1 MPPSVPHLSPPGP
14 GGHWALTSQWVFCSS
29 TNSSLH
35 GPVPC
40 VGWRTWPCLRA
51 PGVSVC
57 PKRLCFPLY
66 PDGTPGPPESPGTRW
81 SQGSPR
87 GPESPAQPRWWV
99 WGGSLE
105 GNQRRAHQASPQAPA
120 LSPDLPDSHSVRLGV
135 GVPSPSLRP
144 GGGAREAARSSGTCA
159 GSGRYHF
166 HLRRKGRGW
175 GWPRLGAGVG
185 GARGGGRTP
194 PGREGVVPGLQ
205 AREWRGQGCA

>member
-14 GGHWALTSQWVFCSS
+14 GGHWALTSQWGFCSS

-40 VGWRTWPCLRA
+40 VGWRTWPCPRA

-57 PKRLCFPLY
+57 PRRLCFPLY

-81 SQGSPR
+81 SRGSPR

-105 GNQRRAHQASPQAPA
+105 GNQRQAHQVSPPTQASA
-120 LSPDLPDSHSVRLGV
+120 LSPDLPDTASVSPEL
-135 GVPSPSLRP
+135 PSPCRRP
-144 GGGAREAARSSGTCA
+144 GGDPCRQGRRELGPGTDSPACTWV
-159 GSGRYHF
+159 
-166 HLRRKGRGW
+166 LR
-175 GWPRLGAGVG
+175 PTLS
-185 GARGGGRTP
+185 
-194 PGREGVVPGLQ
+194 PGRERPVRGMPSALSSASPPREPRGPGVP
-205 AREWRGQGCA
+205 